1 MKKNIVYLMII
12 LAIFVLPGCKKKDM
26 QTDFMPTPTVAP
38 KPVEGDNS
46 DEVSED
52 VVNDSGEPVE
62 NNQDEPVY
70 TGKTVT
76 KFAKLDDYDA
86 ILNVRSTPSKD
97 GEIVGFL
104 VHTEQIEVI
113 SIENG
118 WASFVYKNEV
128 RYVSEDFLTD
138 KKPSYITPPTPTPTP
153 KPTKAQSPESTQDI
167 NLSDAPPEI

>member
-12 LAIFVLPGCKKKDM
+12 VAIFALPGCKKKD
-26 QTDFMPTPTVAP
+26 QETNFIPTPTVAP
-38 KPVEGDNS
+38 KPVEGDTS

-52 VVNDSGEPVE
+52 VVEDSGEPVGSD
-62 NNQDEPVY
+62 QDEPVY
-70 TGKTVT
+70 TGKTIT

-86 ILNVRSTPSKD
+86 ILNIRSTPSKD

-138 KKPSYITPPTPTPTP
+138 KKPSYITPPTPTPSP
-153 KPTKAQSPESTQDI
+153 EPTKAPSTESTQETS
-167 NLSDAPPEI
+167 LSDAPPEI